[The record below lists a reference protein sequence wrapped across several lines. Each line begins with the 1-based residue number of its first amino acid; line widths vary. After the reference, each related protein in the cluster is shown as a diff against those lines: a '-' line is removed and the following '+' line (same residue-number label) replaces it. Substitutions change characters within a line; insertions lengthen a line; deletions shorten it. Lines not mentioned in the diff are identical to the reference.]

1 MNLDIKDIKEYEE
14 IIGLD
19 YKLWTYL
26 HKINFINWLKAK
38 NYISKLDTFMNIYYD
53 ENYNYNQTLQEYLDL
68 GFEII
73 YSKGDKE
80 NPIRSDKERV
90 IENEKIIFQKENG
103 IIGNITKVRQNGK
116 VELSANNFYYETLCN
131 LSKKDFY
138 KIMETYNATPEDIKD
153 LIHNR
158 RITTP
163 WSLPY
168 DKISLTKRANA
179 TDQDTLDIINTFDE
193 GTINALGYEK
203 KEGKIYSKK

>member
-1 MNLDIKDIKEYEE
+1 MNFDIKDIKEYEE
-14 IIGLD
+14 IIGLN
-19 YKLWTYL
+19 YKLWTHL
-26 HKINFINWLKAK
+26 HKINFIHWLQAK
-38 NYISKLDTFMNIYYD
+38 DYISKLDTFMNIYYD

-73 YSKGDKE
+73 YSKGDRN
-80 NPIRSDKERV
+80 NPIRSDKESI

-116 VELSANNFYYETLCN
+116 VEFSANNFYYEALCN

-138 KIMETYNATPEDIKD
+138 KIMEIYYPTPEEIKD
-153 LIHNR
+153 LIHTK

-168 DKISLTKRANA
+168 DKISLTKKANA
-179 TDQDTLDIINTFDE
+179 TDQDTLDIIKTFDDSI
-193 GTINALGYEK
+193 INALGYEK
-203 KEGKIYSKK
+203 KEGKIFYKK

>member
-14 IIGLD
+14 IIGLE

-26 HKINFINWLKAK
+26 HKINFINLLKAK

-68 GFEII
+68 EFEII

-116 VELSANNFYYETLCN
+116 VELSANNFYYEALCN

-153 LIHNR
+153 LIHNI

-168 DKISLTKRANA
+168 DKISLTK
-179 TDQDTLDIINTFDE
+179 
-193 GTINALGYEK
+193 K
-203 KEGKIYSKK
+203 KLVIYFYVL